1 MTRQTKSEDEG
12 ASLTCTKCGTEH
24 QLEPGQF
31 LGLKRQGLEEETFC
45 CEMFGRNC
53 IIDSS
58 SESDFENF
66 GKSSFEDMN
75 CLATEGVGKQFLRCV
90 PSYMEDWIQEAK
102 DSNLEESDFVQW
114 LKDFEDDNLH
124 IHLHINEDTWLTT
137 SAIEDTF
144 AEAEVAEGD
153 ISIEEL
159 LRPCDSE
166 DGEHISRTS
175 DVEDEEAQPSFALTY
190 VKKEEENNL
199 MKDEE
204 PFPCVHEEK
213 EDVVIFKNMKQSEEP
228 EKKDGGPFD
237 PSKNEEEIEKK
248 RDDESFTCV
257 REEKDNVVFDESIKQ
272 REEPEQKDGGPFDP
286 SKNEQSIEKK
296 EDDIF

>member
-1 MTRQTKSEDEG
+1 MRKIAFANASASSDESSANLSLLEPSWIKEDSEEDEKVTRQTKSEDEG

-102 DSNLEESDFVQW
+102 EGNLEESDFVQW

-175 DVEDEEAQPSFALTY
+175 EVGDEEAQPSFALTY
-190 VKKEEENNL
+190 VKKDEENIL
-199 MKDEE
+199 IK
-204 PFPCVHEEK
+204 
-213 EDVVIFKNMKQSEEP
+213 
-228 EKKDGGPFD
+228 
-237 PSKNEEEIEKK
+237 
-248 RDDESFTCV
+248 
-257 REEKDNVVFDESIKQ
+257 EEKDGVLLTPARMSIVLE
-272 REEPEQKDGGPFDP
+272 RRR
-286 SKNEQSIEKK
+286 KK
-296 EDDIF
+296 I